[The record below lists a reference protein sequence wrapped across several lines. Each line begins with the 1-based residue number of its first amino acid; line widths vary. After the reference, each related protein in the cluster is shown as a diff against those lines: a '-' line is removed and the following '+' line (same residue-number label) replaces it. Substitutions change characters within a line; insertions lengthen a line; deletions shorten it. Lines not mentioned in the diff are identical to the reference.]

1 MKGYEKYFKDGIS
14 SSCEPPKIIED
25 GPATRASSLKKSSLT
40 LDFSQVKRSN
50 PSLRKS
56 KFHGGNEDD
65 GSRCSSGKD
74 GHSIPVSTVTSR
86 PPGASVEDNLPV
98 VLASPDVDMVK
109 LSTPDLDNYLF
120 QLQQELSFT
129 TPASGSCPKD
139 VPRSESSKSSVFDY
153 TAPSASQTESEINF
167 PEDFVVHEEINAP
180 SSREIINDAGKV
192 SAEGRFNSFDSGF
205 SDVSVKT
212 EMESEMEEDIKTKL
226 LNWQIFDP
234 SKTGI
239 LFPTGNEDE
248 PTNDICSEGYERG
261 DTQCPHSLQSEIQAF
276 VSRLNCSDGHIG
288 SQAEYDSRLR
298 RPANFMSTTGYNN
311 DNIYHYPPPLPA
323 SDSVINQSGF
333 DLQRNNKQ
341 ENKKSR
347 QETLFNSSSVDSSNT
362 KQIFKEEPSH
372 WMEFSC
378 SSLDSNS
385 GGLCSDYSSFDDG
398 SAVPR
403 HLQSRVASQKAVEF
417 SNRRSCEH
425 PIHLSLDQGSN
436 HSTFRADYDLARH
449 TMTLEAKRRSFR
461 RQKAESMPDHAA
473 DDGLNDNQLRE
484 QFDEFLIDKST
495 LTKAPNQ
502 IIGANLNSI
511 KTEPLTKARSPTS
524 YLMGNSMPFDPT
536 EQEYIKLQRK
546 RARNRLAATRCRNRK
561 LERINFLRAE
571 VEYLRGLNS
580 NYADRVSRLRGEV
593 DQLKCQVM
601 NHVTRGCDLSCLW
614 V

>member
-1 MKGYEKYFKDGIS
+1 MKGHETYFKDGIN
-14 SSCEPPKIIED
+14 SSCEPPNITED
-25 GPATRASSLKKSSLT
+25 GLATRVSSHKKSSLT

-50 PSLRKS
+50 LTLRKS
-56 KFHGGNEDD
+56 KFHGGNEDE
-65 GSRCSSGKD
+65 GSRYSSWKD
-74 GHSIPVSTVTSR
+74 GVSIPSSKVISR
-86 PPGASVEDNLPV
+86 HSGGSVEDNLPV

-129 TPASGSCPKD
+129 ASSSCPKD
-139 VPRSESSKSSVFDY
+139 VPRSESSMSSSFDC
-153 TAPSASQTESEINF
+153 TVVVPPTSQTETKINF
-167 PEDFVVHEEINAP
+167 PEDFGQGEINTP
-180 SSREIINDAGKV
+180 SLRELIHVAGKL

-205 SDVSVKT
+205 SDISIKT
-212 EMESEMEEDIKTKL
+212 EMESEMEEDISD

-234 SKTGI
+234 SKAGI
-239 LFPTGNEDE
+239 LFPTSNEAE
-248 PTNDICSEGYERG
+248 QMSGVCSDAYSRK
-261 DTQCPHSLQSEIQAF
+261 DRQCPQSLHSEIQ
-276 VSRLNCSDGHIG
+276 VSVASLSCSDGPIG

-298 RPANFMSTTGYNN
+298 RSANLTTGYNN
-311 DNIYHYPPPLPA
+311 NDNIHHYPPSIPA
-323 SDSVINQSGF
+323 SESIINHSGF
-333 DLQRNNKQ
+333 DMQNNKQ

-347 QETLFNSSSVDSSNT
+347 QETLFNSSHKPPFESSNT

-398 SAVPR
+398 NAVPR
-403 HLQSRVASQKAVEF
+403 HLQSRVASHKTVEF
-417 SNRRSCEH
+417 LSRRSCEH
-425 PIHLSLDQGSN
+425 PIHFSLDQVSN

-449 TMTLEAKRRSFR
+449 AMTLEAKRRSFK
-461 RQKAESMPDHAA
+461 RQKAESVSDHAV
-473 DDGLNDNQLRE
+473 DSGLNDNQLRE
-484 QFDEFLIDKST
+484 QFDEFLIDKSA
-495 LTKAPNQ
+495 LTKTTNQ
-502 IIGANLNSI
+502 MIGTNFSSI
-511 KTEPLTKARSPTS
+511 KIEPLTKARTPTS
-524 YLMGNSMPFDPT
+524 YLVGSSIDSA

-571 VEYLRGLNS
+571 VEYLRGMNS
-580 NYADRVSRLRGEV
+580 NYADRVTRLRSEV